1 MRVATF
7 DGMRDGERLRQLLKD
22 NRKTV
27 EELADALGK
36 SKQMV
41 YKYQGLERFSPTV
54 AEMVIEGLN
63 KLGIA
68 AVGLWAKPNLITD
81 PAELRSLLDGIPAD
95 ALRNVKKML
104 DADPVTKV
112 ALHALIDDRLDRR
125 RH

>member
-22 NRKTV
+22 NRKSV

-54 AEMVIEGLN
+54 AEMVITGLN
-63 KLGIA
+63 KLGIT
-68 AVGLWAKPNLITD
+68 AVGLWSKPNLITD
-81 PAELRSLLDGIPAD
+81 PIELRALLEGIPHD

-104 DADPVTKV
+104 DADPVTRV
-112 ALHALIDDRLDRR
+112 ALHAIIDERLDRR
-125 RH
+125 KH